1 MKAIA
6 VDRSLG
12 KRGRARMR
20 RASSLVVEDVPF
32 EFEGE
37 VASSCAVAETSHVK
51 RSAGAGSHLDELRWN
66 TVYYEVC

>member
-1 MKAIA
+1 
-6 VDRSLG
+6 
-12 KRGRARMR
+12 MR